1 MKTGKTMNDLDRY
14 VDGECGLEER
24 LQIEAQLKREAKLA
38 KSADQLEKLNE
49 TLREHGKA
57 ITAPASLGSA
67 VADKYGISERGAK
80 SAGGPRPDVL
90 GRRSFMIGAGGTL
103 AAGVAGFGVVSNFS
117 TPATRPESAVETFFH
132 DFETYLA
139 KDKAIDISETSMVRL
154 AQWFGS
160 RLPFQL
166 PPVGSAGQIASLVGG
181 RLCWL
186 LERRLAS
193 LSYEGQD
200 GSMVLY
206 IMSADGIAIPEGQED
221 ATLGQNVS
229 WHRSAGNT
237 SLVWRSNELLYVMVS
252 QFEVRRLMSEARALV
267 G

>member
-1 MKTGKTMNDLDRY
+1 MKTGKTMSDLEPY
-14 VDGECGLEER
+14 VDGECSLEER
-24 LQIEAQLKREAKLA
+24 LQIEAQLKRDAELA
-38 KSADQLEKLNE
+38 KSAGQLVKLNGM
-49 TLREHGKA
+49 LKEHGDEVV
-57 ITAPASLGSA
+57 APAALRSA
-67 VADKYGISERGAK
+67 IAEKYGIAESETKKAN
-80 SAGGPRPDVL
+80 GPRLGLP
-90 GRRSFMIGAGGTL
+90 GRRSFLIGAGGTL
-103 AAGVAGFGVVSNFS
+103 AAGVAGLGVISNFS
-117 TPATRPESAVETFFH
+117 APATRPESAVETFFH

-139 KDKAIDISETSMVRL
+139 KDKATDISETSMVRL
-154 AQWFGS
+154 AQWYGS

-166 PPVGSAGQIASLVGG
+166 PPVGSSGQIASLVGG

-206 IMSADGIAIPEGQED
+206 IMSADGISVPEGQEVP
-221 ATLGQNVS
+221 TLGRNVS
-229 WHRSAGNT
+229 WHRSADNT
-237 SLVWRSNELLYVMVS
+237 SLIWRSNELLYVMVS

>member
-1 MKTGKTMNDLDRY
+1 MKTGKTMSELEPY
-14 VDGECGLEER
+14 VDGECSLEDSVR
-24 LQIEAQLKREAKLA
+24 IDAQLKQDADLA
-38 KSADQLEKLNE
+38 KEARRLETLNE
-49 TLREHGKA
+49 TLRAHGDEVA
-57 ITAPASLGSA
+57 APALLRRRINK
-67 VADKYGISERGAK
+67 KYGIADNGSTWASGDRLA
-80 SAGGPRPDVL
+80 RP
-90 GRRSFMIGAGGTL
+90 GRRTFLIGAGGTL
-103 AAGVAGFGVVSNFS
+103 AAGVAGLGIISQFS
-117 TPATRPESAVETFFH
+117 TPATRYESAVETFFH

-160 RLPFQL
+160 RLPFEL
-166 PPVGSAGQIASLVGG
+166 PAVGSSGQNAALIGG

-206 IMSADGIAIPEGQED
+206 IMKADGITVPEGKSD
-221 ATLGQNVS
+221 PALGENVS
-229 WHRSAGNT
+229 WHRSADNT
-237 SLVWRSNELLYVMVS
+237 SLVWRAGELLYVMVS
-252 QFEVRRLMSEARALV
+252 QFEVRRLITEARALV

>member
-1 MKTGKTMNDLDRY
+1 MKTGKTMSDLESY
-14 VDGECGLEER
+14 VDGECGLEEG
-24 LQIEAQLKREAKLA
+24 LQIEAQLKRDAELA
-38 KSADQLEKLNE
+38 ESAGQLETLNE
-49 TLREHGKA
+49 MLRAHGEEVA
-57 ITAPASLGSA
+57 APTSLRSA
-67 VADKYGISERGAK
+67 VAEKYAITESETKSVNGA
-80 SAGGPRPDVL
+80 RPGMP
-90 GRRSFMIGAGGTL
+90 GRRSFLIGAGGTL
-103 AAGVAGFGVVSNFS
+103 AAGVAGLGVISNLG
-117 TPATRPESAVETFFH
+117 TPATQPESAVQTFFH

-139 KDKAIDISETSMVRL
+139 KDKATDISETSMVRL
-154 AQWFGS
+154 AQWFGP

-166 PPVGSAGQIASLVGG
+166 PPVGSSGQEAALVGG

-193 LSYEGQD
+193 LSYEGAH

-206 IMSADGIAIPEGQED
+206 IMNADGITVPEGRKD
-221 ATLGQNVS
+221 PDLGQNVS